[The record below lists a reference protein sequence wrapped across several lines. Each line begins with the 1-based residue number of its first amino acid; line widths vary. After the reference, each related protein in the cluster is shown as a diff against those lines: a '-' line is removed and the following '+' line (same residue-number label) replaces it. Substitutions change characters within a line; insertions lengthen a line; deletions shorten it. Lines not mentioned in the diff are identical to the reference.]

1 MRLNDEIINEVRNSA
16 DIVDVV
22 GHYIQVIKSG
32 RNYKAICP
40 FHDDSNP
47 SLSISTDK
55 QIYKCFSCGAGG
67 NVFTFVSN
75 FEKISFVESVSK
87 VAEISGYKL
96 DIDVDDFKT
105 SVDPKK
111 QAMYKVLNETIKFT
125 MYQLNSSKASLI
137 KSYLNDRGI
146 NNELISMFE
155 IGYNDDDD
163 ELYKFLKAKGYQE
176 EDMVSTNVVRINE
189 SGAHDVFFKRITFPI
204 HDISGNPVG
213 FTARSMMENTSK
225 YINTTETP
233 LFIKGNTVYNYHRAR
248 PYAKQSGSLII
259 VEGVTDVI
267 AFAKAKVYNVV
278 ATLGT
283 ACTLK
288 QISTMKNACNKLV
301 FCYDGDS
308 AGQNATFKAAKLA
321 LSAKADVRIIS
332 NKSLLDP
339 DEIIKKHGQEAL
351 LNMLSKELTWL
362 EFCFEYYLKM
372 YNLELYSE
380 KKEFVQKMM
389 EEINQS
395 NDEFDK
401 QNFTHRLTSLTGF
414 KLNEFEKKPQTKSV
428 YKKPVFKNALEGRK
442 TAERL
447 VLSSMLV
454 SPEAIN
460 IFIEQLGYL
469 IDDDC
474 QILAMSIIDEHR
486 KGNPI
491 KIADI
496 LDLVKEQKQKDLLLE
511 ISSNEIY
518 KEEYNEENFISYI
531 YRIKKWT
538 IEDSNENL
546 KKLILNETDPNT
558 KQELMIKYTENI
570 NELRRYNIEKD
581 NNIDE

>member
-1 MRLNDEIINEVRNSA
+1 
-16 DIVDVV
+16 
-22 GHYIQVIKSG
+22 
-32 RNYKAICP
+32 
-40 FHDDSNP
+40 
-47 SLSISTDK
+47 
-55 QIYKCFSCGAGG
+55 
-67 NVFTFVSN
+67 
-75 FEKISFVESVSK
+75 
-87 VAEISGYKL
+87 
-96 DIDVDDFKT
+96 
-105 SVDPKK
+105 
-111 QAMYKVLNETIKFT
+111 
-125 MYQLNSSKASLI
+125 
-137 KSYLNDRGI
+137 
-146 NNELISMFE
+146 
-155 IGYNDDDD
+155 
-163 ELYKFLKAKGYQE
+163 
-176 EDMVSTNVVRINE
+176 
-189 SGAHDVFFKRITFPI
+189 
-204 HDISGNPVG
+204 
-213 FTARSMMENTSK
+213 
-225 YINTTETP
+225 
-233 LFIKGNTVYNYHRAR
+233 
-248 PYAKQSGSLII
+248 
-259 VEGVTDVI
+259 
-267 AFAKAKVYNVV
+267 
-278 ATLGT
+278 
-283 ACTLK
+283 
-288 QISTMKNACNKLV
+288 
-301 FCYDGDS
+301 
-308 AGQNATFKAAKLA
+308 
-321 LSAKADVRIIS
+321 
-332 NKSLLDP
+332 
-339 DEIIKKHGQEAL
+339 
-351 LNMLSKELTWL
+351 
-362 EFCFEYYLKM
+362 
-372 YNLELYSE
+372 
-380 KKEFVQKMM
+380 M